1 MLATSPQSGVDVG
14 GNAGGSQ
21 SGLGNTPGSAQTS
34 ELAHTGG
41 SNMGNEPSS
50 TSIDI
55 GSAAGGGGDS
65 SGGHHPVLL
74 SLAVNIK

>member
-1 MLATSPQSGVDVG
+1 MLATSPWLGVDVS

-34 ELAHTGG
+34 DLAHTGD

-74 SLAVNIK
+74 SLAVTIK